1 MSRGRARPTRGVPST
16 SMESYCPQPGDTN
29 IVKEWIMLNRRLLAS
44 VAMSLPFLVV
54 SNVAL
59 AAGPKGMLPG
69 FLNPKTGVFSTPAA
83 LPSEGDFDTAA
94 AQLYSGLLSL
104 KFTVTLK
111 SAVPAEWPIHCTQSA
126 SVVDPSGLYYTDS
139 KTVLAT
145 RSGNTATCTVNINYG
160 WTLTSPAVKVSAIY
174 SVGAM
179 SPSNALTHLETT
191 GTLPQITIPAN
202 GGSSVRNVPVTL

>member
-1 MSRGRARPTRGVPST
+1 
-16 SMESYCPQPGDTN
+16 
-29 IVKEWIMLNRRLLAS
+29 MLNCRLLAS
-44 VAMSLPFLVV
+44 VAMSVPFLVV
-54 SNVAL
+54 GNGAL

-94 AQLYSGLLSL
+94 AQIYTGVLSL

-111 SAVPAEWPIHCTQSA
+111 SAVPAEWPIHCTQTA

-139 KTVLAT
+139 KTVMAV
-145 RSGNTATCTVNINYG
+145 RNGNTATCTVNIHYG
-160 WTLTSPAVKVSAIY
+160 WNLTSPTVKVSAIY
-174 SVGAM
+174 SVGAQSTHNM
-179 SPSNALTHLETT
+179 THLETT
-191 GTLPQITIPAN
+191 GTLPQITIPAD

>member
-1 MSRGRARPTRGVPST
+1 
-16 SMESYCPQPGDTN
+16 
-29 IVKEWIMLNRRLLAS
+29 MLNRRLLAS
-44 VAMSLPFLVV
+44 VAMAVPFIVV
-54 SNVAL
+54 GSGAL

-69 FLNPKTGVFSTPAA
+69 FLNPKTGVFSTPAV
-83 LPSEGDFDTAA
+83 PSEGDFDTAA
-94 AQLYSGLLSL
+94 AQIYSGLLSL

-111 SAVPAEWPIHCTQSA
+111 SAVPADWPIHCTQSA

-139 KTVLAT
+139 KTVLAV
-145 RSGNTATCTVNINYG
+145 RNGNTATCNVNINYA
-160 WTLTSPAVKVSAIY
+160 WNLTSPAVKVSAIY

-179 SPSNALTHLETT
+179 SLSNALSHLETT